1 MTSSLS
7 SMVYDHGMHK
17 VMLIRTCRA
26 FIVKASTEAIDD
38 IHSLSQKYAPTIE
51 DDQIVTTQEQGL

>member
-1 MTSSLS
+1 
-7 SMVYDHGMHK
+7 MVYDHGMHK